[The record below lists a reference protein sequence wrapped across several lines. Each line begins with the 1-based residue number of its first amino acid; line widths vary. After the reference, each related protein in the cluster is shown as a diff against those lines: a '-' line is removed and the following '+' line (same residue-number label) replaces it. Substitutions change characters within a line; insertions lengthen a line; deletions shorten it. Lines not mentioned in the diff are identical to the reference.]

1 MKITVNGKEEAILTR
16 EELEAVINCETRV
29 DCEGCRAEHGI
40 CMTDEETLFEE
51 LAKGLLAALDEI
63 ERLKAELAAAEV
75 GHETTKRV
83 LIGNIDDFGAIS
95 QCEKCYKM
103 LDVFMKF
110 CPNCGRKIEGDKA

>member
-1 MKITVNGKEEAILTR
+1 
-16 EELEAVINCETRV
+16 
-29 DCEGCRAEHGI
+29 
-40 CMTDEETLFEE
+40 
-51 LAKGLLAALDEI
+51 
-63 ERLKAELAAAEV
+63 LAAAEV

>member
-1 MKITVNGKEEAILTR
+1 MLTKKELLSFNPEYGASSLKKRSQIKLYNSH
-16 EELEAVINCETRV
+16 LE
-29 DCEGCRAEHGI
+29 
-40 CMTDEETLFEE
+40 
-51 LAKGLLAALDEI
+51 ALDEI
-63 ERLKAELAAAEV
+63 DRLKAELAAQV

-110 CPNCGRKIEGDKA
+110 CPNCGRKIEGGDKV